1 MSNLQITKLVGVVAD
16 VGIADGPPLLS
27 KVIASG
33 ANGTV
38 YGTDQ
43 VPAICELTALGG
55 DCVVTW
61 TVTGASETIPQ
72 GGSVTRRFRGEA
84 LSVA

>member
-1 MSNLQITKLVGVVAD
+1 MATLQITKIPGEVAD
-16 VGIADGPPLLS
+16 MGIADGPPLLS
-27 KVIASG
+27 KTVASG
-33 ANGTV
+33 ASGTA

-55 DCVVTW
+55 DCVITW
-61 TVTGASETIPQ
+61 TVSGASETIPQ
-72 GGSVTRRFRGEA
+72 GFTVPRRLRGEA